1 MTRMPRPPKEP
12 VITVRRGLVILA
24 HGALVAMVTVGGFWF
39 MWRGSTDPAVIE
51 HAQTMTFCVAAFSQL
66 FFAIGCRSERRTAI
80 EVGFF
85 RNPALLA
92 AIAISSLLQVAA
104 VTLPFTRPVFE
115 VKTDL
120 GSEWLLVI
128 ALALVPLAV
137 IEGGKQLWNLIRPPA

>member
-1 MTRMPRPPKEP
+1 
-12 VITVRRGLVILA
+12 
-24 HGALVAMVTVGGFWF
+24 
-39 MWRGSTDPAVIE
+39 VIE
-51 HAQTMTFCVAAFSQL
+51 HAQTTTFCVAAFAQL

-120 GSEWLLVI
+120 GNAWLLVI

-137 IEGGKQLWNLIRPPA
+137 IEGGKQLWNFSRPPVV